1 MVKRI
6 ASASIA
12 ALLVMGAATPGL
24 AQSSPDGRTFTVHLD
39 SEDSWRSYYREFGI
53 LFDGEAT
60 EALRQEQE
68 RKCFVEWSRRM
79 GNLPRAVKFLGM
91 AYLDTDAS
99 RELRPICMLARPNT
113 NTEAAKLCDALG
125 RTLLE
130 NIPIEMEIRCGPKF
144 EDPRKS

>member
-1 MVKRI
+1 MAKLI
-6 ASASIA
+6 ACATVAASLA
-12 ALLVMGAATPGL
+12 MGAATLCL
-24 AQSSPDGRTFTVHLD
+24 AQASPDGQTFTVHLD

-60 EALRQEQE
+60 EAQRPEQQ
-68 RKCFVEWSRRM
+68 RTCFVEWSRRM
-79 GNLPRAVKFLGM
+79 GNLPRSVKFLGM

-113 NTEAAKLCDALG
+113 NSEAAKLCDALG

-130 NIPIEMEIRCGPKF
+130 NIPIEMEIRCGPKI
-144 EDPRKS
+144 EKPRQG